1 MAEIEIGIL
10 QMPKEIL
17 DVINQKKDHDEKPD
31 DFSNELYNNSNY
43 LRSFKRFI
51 DIPLICL
58 FYGLYKSKELPPELY
73 SEMALG
79 YTFEFGAV
87 VTKQI
92 DLFNNL
98 LFALWVKKNPIPKEY
113 TQLVKYRERLYAFLE
128 KIEDPKF
135 IIKVMIPFY
144 LQKSN
149 EPNDETSFVNR
160 LKFSGYVKYEP
171 IDYSPEYLALEFFN
185 LQKEFMEYLKIEDVE
200 KSELSIDIDK
210 LADMKETE
218 ITDQLNRRVDN
229 IEIKLRQLIKSRM
242 MSHDPSFWGKVT
254 NPNLKGN
261 VEERIKLK
269 LSNNPMIKESEIDV
283 FDFFT
288 ILNYKA
294 LISEFWVVF
303 EAIFRSKND
312 VKEKFEDLTELRNTL
327 KHNQK
332 LTPYE
337 VKKGEV
343 ILMWFEETLKNY

>member
-31 DFSNELYNNSNY
+31 DFSSELYNNTNY

-58 FYGLYKSKELPPELY
+58 FYGLYKSKDLPPELY
-73 SEMALG
+73 SEMAFG

-98 LFALWVKKNPIPKEY
+98 LFALWVKQNPIPKEY

-128 KIEDPKF
+128 RLEDPKY

-144 LQKSN
+144 LQKAN
-149 EPNDETSFVNR
+149 EPNNETSFVNR

-171 IDYSPEYLALEFFN
+171 IDYSPEYLTLEFFN
-185 LQKEFMEYLKIEDVE
+185 LQKEFMVYLKIEEVE
-200 KSELSIDIDK
+200 KSELSIDVDK
-210 LADMKETE
+210 LAGMKEVE
-218 ITDQLNRRVDN
+218 ITDQLDHRVDN

-242 MSHDPSFWGKVT
+242 NEHNPQFWDKFTNHD
-254 NPNLKGN
+254 LKED
-261 VEERIKLK
+261 VEKRIKSTLHD
-269 LSNNPMIKESEIDV
+269 NPMIKESDIDI

-288 ILNYKA
+288 IFNYKS
-294 LISEFWVVF
+294 LMSEFWVVF
-303 EAIFRSKND
+303 EPIFRSKSD
-312 VKEKFEDLTELRNTL
+312 MKDRFEDLTKLRNAL
-327 KHNQK
+327 KHNRE
-332 LTPYE
+332 LTTFE
-337 VKKGEV
+337 VKEGDV
-343 ILMWFEETLKNY
+343 VLMWFEEILKNY